1 MTVND
6 FIRLRENDWDR
17 LQALVQ
23 RHQGH
28 AALSPAEIHELDR
41 LYRAAISDLA
51 QAQRDYPG
59 QRVTAFLNQLL
70 TQAHTLIYR
79 REATDFFSIRRA
91 ITRTIPDAFQRTAA
105 FTLVAVLLFF
115 VPALVGFQLARHD
128 PSVAGPLGLSS
139 TRAALEDQAMWTD
152 IPVEQRPYA
161 SAFIMTNN
169 IRVALL
175 AFGGGMALGLFS
187 VYLLAMNGLI
197 LGAVFG
203 LAVHYGLGGE
213 LLNFVFAH
221 GVLELSVI
229 CIAGGAGLQLGWA
242 IISPGRYARRDAVM
256 LAAQRA
262 APLAVVGIVMLIVAG
277 TIEGFL
283 SPSDAPF
290 AIKVLVGLTSGALF
304 YAYLLYPRRTG
315 RPARQ
320 GT

>member
-6 FIRLRENDWDR
+6 FIRLREKDWDR
-17 LQALVQ
+17 LQTLVR

-28 AALSPAEIHELDR
+28 AALSAEEVRELGT

-70 TQAHTLIYR
+70 TQTHALIYR
-79 REATDFFSIRRA
+79 REATGLSAIRRA
-91 ITRTIPDAFQRTAA
+91 VVHTIPDAFRRTAI
-105 FTLVAVLLFF
+105 FTLVAFLLFCA
-115 VPALVGFQLARHD
+115 PALVGFQLARHD
-128 PSVAGPLGLSS
+128 PAVAGPLGLSNV
-139 TRAALEDQAMWTD
+139 RASLENQAMWTD
-152 IPVEQRPYA
+152 IPVEERPYA

-197 LGAVFG
+197 FGAVFG
-203 LAVHYGLGGE
+203 LAVHYGLGGA
-213 LLNFVFAH
+213 LLDFVFAH

-229 CIAGGAGLQLGWA
+229 FLAGGAGLQLGWA
-242 IISPGRYARRDAVM
+242 VINPGRYSRKDALV

-262 APLAVVGIVMLIVAG
+262 APLAVIGIVMLVVAG

-290 AIKVLVGLTSGALF
+290 AIKMMVGLVSGALF
-304 YAYLLYPRRTG
+304 YAYLLHPGLRGRRSA
-315 RPARQ
+315 RPA
-320 GT
+320 